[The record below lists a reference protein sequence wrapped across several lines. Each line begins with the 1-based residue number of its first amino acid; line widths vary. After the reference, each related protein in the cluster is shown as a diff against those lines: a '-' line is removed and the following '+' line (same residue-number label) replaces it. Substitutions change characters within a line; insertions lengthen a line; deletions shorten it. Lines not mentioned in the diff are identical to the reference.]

1 MQITAGTLATI
12 AGRSVNSNMQ
22 STIAGL
28 ERAGVG
34 AGLNRPHRLAQYL
47 AQLAHESGLWRYDA
61 EVWGPSAAQKRYDT
75 RTDLGNTHAVDGDG
89 YLYRGRGPIQIT
101 GKSNYRQFTAWAR
114 ALDPQAPDF
123 VVNPDAVLTDPW
135 EGLGPIWFWDS
146 RDLNRYADNGDL
158 LTITKRINGGTNG
171 LADRQAQ
178 YTRAGLVLLGYA
190 PADVR
195 AFQRSHGL
203 TVDGISGP
211 RTRAAIHA
219 ELLKRPIVAFGTQRP
234 ATTIAPGNIRP
245 APKPVPVL
253 DTLPPQPA
261 RSGPP
266 TMTLIA
272 LVVFAALLAVFL
284 LKG

>member
-12 AGRSVNSNMQ
+12 AGRPVNSNMQ

-34 AGLNRPHRLAQYL
+34 TGLNRPHRLAQYL
-47 AQLAHESGLWRYDA
+47 AQLAHESGLWRYDR
-61 EVWGPSAAQKRYDT
+61 EVWGPTEAQKRYDT
-75 RTDLGNTHAVDGDG
+75 RTDLGNTAAADGDG
-89 YLYRGRGPIQIT
+89 FLYRGRGPIQIT
-101 GKSNYRQFTAWAR
+101 GRANYREFTAWAR

-123 VVNPDAVLTDPW
+123 VANPDAVLTDPW
-135 EGLGPIWFWDS
+135 EGLGPIWYWDT

-203 TVDGISGP
+203 TVDGKAGP
-211 RTRAAIHA
+211 NTRAAIHDA
-219 ELLKRPIVAFGTQRP
+219 LLKRPLVTFGTDRP
-234 ATTIAPGNIRP
+234 T
-245 APKPVPVL
+245 PKPVPVV
-253 DTLPPQPA
+253 DTIAPDERDILHPA
-261 RSGPP
+261 FF
-266 TMTLIA
+266 LVAFLVA
-272 LVVFAALLAVFL
+272 LALAFIFL
-284 LKG
+284 R